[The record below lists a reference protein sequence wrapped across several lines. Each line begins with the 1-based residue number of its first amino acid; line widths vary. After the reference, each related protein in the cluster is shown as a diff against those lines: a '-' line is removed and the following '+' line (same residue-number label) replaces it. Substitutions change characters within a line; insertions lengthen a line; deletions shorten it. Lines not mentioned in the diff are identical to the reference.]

1 MFGVYIQSME
11 KDLKI
16 FDLTNGPQVFNLDS
30 IQLEYE
36 NGVAKKFTRLSMV
49 TCTKEHWQMM
59 PEMIDNFEAK
69 NINKW
74 MCPPLNT
81 PIIL

>member
-16 FDLTNGPQVFNLDS
+16 FDLTNGSQVFNLDS

-59 PEMIDNFEAK
+59 P
-69 NINKW
+69 
-74 MCPPLNT
+74 
-81 PIIL
+81 